1 MSGKH
6 LHRRTFL
13 RGLGTA
19 VALPFLDSMM
29 PASGASRARAQPA
42 PLRMAFVYV
51 PNGVHMADWT
61 PAGEGADFEL
71 PFILEP
77 VAPFRRDF
85 LLISGLTHN
94 GGRALG
100 DGPGDH
106 ARAAASFLTG
116 VHPRKT
122 AGADIRNGISADQV
136 AAQATGNRTMFA
148 SLELGCEDG
157 RQVGSCDSGYSCA
170 YSNSISWRT
179 PSNPLPPEINP
190 RLVFER
196 LFAAYDG
203 ESAAARAKR
212 VLYKKSILDFV
223 AGDTEQLKAQL
234 GPTDRRKLDE
244 YLFGIRDIE
253 KRIEA
258 AEQSAASRGPAPAQL
273 PGKPAGIPVDYA
285 EHSRLMFDLMAVA
298 FQTDLTRIITFM
310 MAREGSGR
318 SYREIG
324 ISDAHH
330 PLTHHRNNPEM
341 IDKVRRINRYHMEQ
355 FAWFLNRLKSVSD
368 GDGTLLDH
376 SIIVYGSGL
385 SDGNRHRHENLPV
398 LVAGR
403 GGGTLHPGRHL
414 RFPIETPMANLYM
427 SILERAGVEPES
439 IGDSNGKLQELS
451 EL

>member
-1 MSGKH
+1 MTGKH

-29 PASGASRARAQPA
+29 PAFGASKATAKST
-42 PLRMAFVYV
+42 PLRMAFVNV

-61 PAGEGADFEL
+61 PAREGTDFAM

-77 VAPFRRDF
+77 LASFRRDC
-85 LLISGLTHN
+85 LHISGLTHN

-100 DGPGDH
+100 DGAGDH

-122 AGADIRNGISADQV
+122 AGADICNGISADQV
-136 AAQATGNRTMFA
+136 AAQAIGSRTMFA

-157 RQVGSCDSGYSCA
+157 RQVGNCDSGYSCA

-196 LFAAYDG
+196 LFAGYDG
-203 ESAAARAKR
+203 ESPAARAKR

-258 AEQSAASRGPAPAQL
+258 AEQSAASRESVPEQL
-273 PGKPAGIPVDYA
+273 PDKPAGIPVDYA

-318 SYREIG
+318 SYREID

-341 IDKVRRINRYHMEQ
+341 IDKVRRINRYHVEQ
-355 FAWFLNRLKSVSD
+355 FAWFLNRLKSTSE
-368 GDGTLLDH
+368 GDGNLLDH

-385 SDGNRHRHENLPV
+385 SDGNRHRHEDLPV

-403 GGGTLHPGRHL
+403 GRGTLHPGRHVQ
-414 RFPIETPMANLYM
+414 FPIETPMANLYM